1 MLDGHCS
8 SGRSGVLLAA
18 QVGVAVPGA
27 AEKVVHCVR
36 AWMQRHS
43 AASDKVLLKLDF
55 CSAAFNCISR
65 EVVLSLFRAHFPTL
79 RTHFPTLAR
88 WATWCYRAPSR
99 LQFGDR
105 AVLSRSGVHQGDP
118 LGPLLFSAAI
128 HPLAMELRAGD
139 SDLALQYLD
148 DGVVAGSLHAVSTAL
163 ALVQRK
169 ASAVGL
175 TLNLSKC
182 EVVALGS
189 VTDASLLMHFPSAL
203 LRKADGSSRVLRQF
217 EFLGAPVATEPF
229 VDAHTGKAAALLDA
243 LNG

>member
-1 MLDGHCS
+1 MLDGRCS

-27 AEKVVHCVR
+27 AEKAVHCVR

-55 CSAAFNCISR
+55 RSAAFNCISR

-169 ASAVGL
+169 ASAV
-175 TLNLSKC
+175 
-182 EVVALGS
+182 E
-189 VTDASLLMHFPSAL
+189 
-203 LRKADGSSRVLRQF
+203 
-217 EFLGAPVATEPF
+217 APC
-229 VDAHTGKAAALLDA
+229 HS
-243 LNG
+243 